1 MAEHKPM
8 LFELWA
14 KLRRNRAAK
23 KPEKPLEDRAIR
35 LGRVVRL
42 LRQEGWMVT
51 VWSDGFLRIWDAR
64 YPPNSRGTHS

>member
-1 MAEHKPM
+1 MNLHKPIP
-8 LFELWA
+8 FEIWA
-14 KLRRNRAAK
+14 KMRKSFKK
-23 KPEKPLEDRAIR
+23 KPAPSPDEDRAIR

-64 YPPNSRGTHS
+64 YPPSGRGTHS

>member
-1 MAEHKPM
+1 VSDLWLSRHPQNAE
-8 LFELWA
+8 
-14 KLRRNRAAK
+14 RSS
-23 KPEKPLEDRAIR
+23 EDRAKR

-64 YPPNSRGTHS
+64 YPPPRDGNDS